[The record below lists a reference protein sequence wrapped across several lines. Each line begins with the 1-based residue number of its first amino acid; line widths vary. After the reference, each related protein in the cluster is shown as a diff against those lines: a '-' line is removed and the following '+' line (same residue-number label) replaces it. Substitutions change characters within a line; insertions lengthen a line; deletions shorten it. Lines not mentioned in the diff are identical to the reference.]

1 MTAVVVLLLFAIA
14 AWALVRA
21 RKNRDRRA
29 PSAPEPRPSAA
40 PSYTRPPV
48 PVPQPRVSVPA
59 PGGDRRPQR
68 MPFAQPGMRG
78 SLFQYGGENRGVELD
93 VPFAVIDVETTGL
106 SPRRGDRIIEVA
118 VARVD
123 RSGRI
128 LDEFSTLINPD
139 GQDTGPVFVHG
150 ISNDAVRDAPRF
162 IDVVDELLVRLDG
175 AVVVAHN
182 AVFEEQFLAS
192 ELWRAGVAMPVVPAL
207 CTLWLAQQTL
217 KTPNHKLGTLARYA
231 GLPTVD
237 AHAALGDV
245 RTVAALLP
253 TMLSV
258 RGRPLLF
265 GCGLTPLP
273 LQGRGRVRPKT
284 RAVELRKGTDGWMSS
299 LMARLPM
306 SAAELNDADAQRY
319 IELLA
324 AVLEDGKI
332 VGEEAK
338 ALGKLAGSAGL
349 GAAQVRELHMRF
361 LESMRVAALED
372 EVLTAA
378 ELRQL
383 RTTAQLLG
391 LQGYFD
397 DMVATPVP
405 RTSVEELTGQES
417 SPVRRCGNCRLPGH
431 NRATCP
437 ELTGTQ
443 A

>member
-1 MTAVVVLLLFAIA
+1 MTAMVVVVLLAIA

-21 RKNRDRRA
+21 RKNHHRRT
-29 PSAPEPRPSAA
+29 PSAQVRRSSAA
-40 PSYTRPPV
+40 LSYARPPV
-48 PVPQPRVSVPA
+48 PVPRPRGSAPA
-59 PGGDRRPQR
+59 HGGDRRTER
-68 MPFAQPGMRG
+68 MPFARPGMRG
-78 SLFQYGGENRGVELD
+78 SLFHYGGDGHGVELD
-93 VPFAVIDVETTGL
+93 APFAVVDVETTGL
-106 SPRRGDRIIEVA
+106 SPQRGDRIVEIA

-128 LDEFSTLINPD
+128 LDEFATLINPD

-162 IDVVDELLVRLDG
+162 TDIVDELLQRLNG

-182 AVFEEQFLAS
+182 AVFEERFLAA
-192 ELWRAGVAMPVVPAL
+192 ELRRAGVATPVLPAV
-207 CTLWLAQQTL
+207 CSLWLAQQTL
-217 KTPNHKLGTLARYA
+217 RTPNHKLGTLARYA

-245 RTVAALLP
+245 RTVASLLP

-265 GCGLTPLP
+265 GCGVPPLP
-273 LQGRGRVRPKT
+273 LQGRAHVRPKT

-306 SAAELNDADAQRY
+306 SAAEMNDADAQRY

-324 AVLEDGKI
+324 IVLEDGKI

-349 GAAQVRELHMRF
+349 GAAQVREVHTRF
-361 LESMRVAALED
+361 LESMRVVALED
-372 EVLTAA
+372 DILTPA

-383 RTTAQLLG
+383 RTTAHLLG
-391 LQGYFD
+391 LEGYFD
-397 DMVATPVP
+397 DLGATPVP
-405 RTSVEELTGQES
+405 RISIDGQAAGGAS
-417 SPVRRCGNCRLPGH
+417 AVHRCGSRLVRRAPGSPCRSTCGRS
-431 NRATCP
+431 
-437 ELTGTQ
+437 
-443 A
+443 